1 MSIFIGCRAS
11 VAPLKSISELRQ
23 LYQHYPAQWQIIKE
37 MDIKAYN
44 KFRADYSIAELEDR
58 FKKELRYEQITL

>member
-1 MSIFIGCRAS
+1 
-11 VAPLKSISELRQ
+11 
-23 LYQHYPAQWQIIKE
+23 

-58 FKKELRYEQITL
+58 FKKELRYE

>member
-1 MSIFIGCRAS
+1 MSNIILNDFYKLTI
-11 VAPLKSISELRQ
+11 RQ
-23 LYQHYPAQWQIIKE
+23 YPYPAQWQIIKE

>member
-1 MSIFIGCRAS
+1 MINIILNDF
-11 VAPLKSISELRQ
+11 
-23 LYQHYPAQWQIIKE
+23 YPAQWQIIKE

-58 FKKELRYEQITL
+58 FRKELRYEQITL